1 MFGGRYA
8 TGRFISHL
16 RYVPASSR
24 TRILELRKAKIEFGM
39 TRLAEGGTWHI
50 CASGGPGINFS
61 FSCIYREM
69 TAPLNYRAR
78 GKALTREIAKKQDFT
93 LVHGELA
100 ILAGGAVA
108 TA

>member
-24 TRILELRKAKIEFGM
+24 TRIPELQKAKCEFGM

-50 CASGGPGINFS
+50 YASGGSGINFS

-78 GKALTREIAKKQDFT
+78 GKVLTREIAAKSKIS
-93 LVHGELA
+93 L
-100 ILAGGAVA
+100 
-108 TA
+108 

>member
-1 MFGGRYA
+1 
-8 TGRFISHL
+8 
-16 RYVPASSR
+16 
-24 TRILELRKAKIEFGM
+24 
-39 TRLAEGGTWHI
+39 
-50 CASGGPGINFS
+50 
-61 FSCIYREM
+61 M

-93 LVHGELA
+93 FVHGELA